1 MTAASP
7 SQQDLRRGSGLAFLA
22 AAVQTIGT
30 AVITGGLTPFG
41 YVLLIVSG
49 LLLDGRHRAPVATF
63 VAVAAATV
71 TYQALHYPH
80 GPTFVALVIAVA
92 SALRGGHHGLV
103 WVLGPV
109 VFAAWVV
116 LTGATFGSAMPVAL
130 WAFGLVLLAEALL
143 GAARM
148 ASRMNQEQ
156 RRLRAE
162 RQRRQAS
169 EQRLSIAHEL
179 HDVLGHHLSLIN
191 VRAGVGRHLLDRDP
205 DQARAALDAIKE
217 ASAEALREVRSV
229 LDTLYPNDHAA
240 LLAPAPGLDRL
251 DELTVNAGLPVRT
264 TFDGE
269 RRALPAEIERAAY
282 RIVREAL
289 TNVRRHAAPGATAAV
304 TIDYRR
310 QDEVTVQIDDDG
322 GGRDA
327 VAVVVEGN
335 GISGMRERAAVLGGS
350 LSALPLPYGGWRV
363 RALIPIPTI
372 EPDDVE
378 DNTGESD
385 ATS

>member
-1 MTAASP
+1 MTAVSP
-7 SQQDLRRGSGLAFLA
+7 PQQDVRRGAGLAFLA

-30 AVITGGLTPFG
+30 AVFTGGLNPFG
-41 YVLLIVSG
+41 YVLLIFSG
-49 LLLDGRHRAPVATF
+49 LVLDARHRSPAGTF

-71 TYQALHYPH
+71 AYQALHYPH
-80 GPTFVALVIAVA
+80 GPTFVALAIVVA
-92 SALRGGHHGLV
+92 SALHGGHHGLV

-116 LTGATFGSAMPVAL
+116 LTGATFGAAVTVAL
-130 WAFGLVLLAEALL
+130 WAFGPALLAEAVF

-156 RRLRAE
+156 RRLHEE
-162 RQRRQAS
+162 RQRRQTS
-169 EQRLSIAHEL
+169 ERRLHIAHEL

-229 LDTLYPNDHAA
+229 LDTLYPTDPAA

-289 TNVRRHAAPGATAAV
+289 TNVRRHAAPGATAVV

-310 QDEVTVQIDDDG
+310 QDEVTVRIDDDG

-327 VAVVVEGN
+327 VAVVAAGN

-350 LSALPLPYGGWRV
+350 LSALPLPHGGWRV
-363 RALIPIPTI
+363 RAVIPIPTT
-372 EPDDVE
+372 ESDDVE
-378 DNTGESD
+378 ESD